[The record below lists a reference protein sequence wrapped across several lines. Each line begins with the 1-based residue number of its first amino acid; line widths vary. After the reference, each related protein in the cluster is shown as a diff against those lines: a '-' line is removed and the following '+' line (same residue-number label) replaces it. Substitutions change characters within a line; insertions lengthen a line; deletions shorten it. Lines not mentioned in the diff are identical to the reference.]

1 MVLAISLIKS
11 VPDQEKVVY
20 HALKEMGGIRK
31 IYHIFGNHDFFL
43 ILEAESMDRLKRLLN
58 QIVELNSIDAVKT
71 MLVGQTGWLDMNACQ
86 KKSPARSAV

>member
-20 HALKEMGGIRK
+20 NALKEMGGIRN

-43 ILEAESMDRLKRLLN
+43 ILEAESTESLKRRLN
-58 QIVELNSIDAVKT
+58 QITELKSIDAVKT

-86 KKSPARSAV
+86 KKNPACSAF

>member
-1 MVLAISLIKS
+1 MFLAISLIKS

-20 HALKEMGGIRK
+20 HALKEMGGIRN

-58 QIVELNSIDAVKT
+58 EIAELNSIDAVKT
-71 MLVGQTGWLDMNACQ
+71 MLVGQTSWLDMNACE
-86 KKSPARSAV
+86 KKNPARSAV